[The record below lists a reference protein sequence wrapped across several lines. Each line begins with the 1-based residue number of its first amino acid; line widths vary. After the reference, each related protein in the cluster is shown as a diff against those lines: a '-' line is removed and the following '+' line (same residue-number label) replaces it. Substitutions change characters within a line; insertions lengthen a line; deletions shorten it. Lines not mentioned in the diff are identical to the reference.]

1 MKHRHLTPILLAFS
15 ALSLAAACTVQPPE
29 SYFTRGGPESLM
41 DQSSEVVTFD
51 INTDTGVSDMTN
63 WINQD
68 QPSRAELACDQASP
82 GCNQAQQSLN
92 QFGVPVTFAPSGDNT
107 VALYYDRVVARDC
120 ENRFIDN
127 SVNPYNLTHPTLGC
141 SIASNMVQHITDK
154 RQITSPTLLDYQD
167 GERIERAM
175 DGYKQPY
182 NTVPMQVDPN
192 LKRLSTSEGM
202 GGGQ

>member
-1 MKHRHLTPILLAFS
+1 MTQRNTKTILSFAYLM
-15 ALSLAAACTVQPPE
+15 LVGACTVQPPE
-29 SYFTRGGPESLM
+29 AYFNRGGPESLM

-51 INTDTGVSDMTN
+51 VNTDTGVSDMTN

-68 QPSRAELACDQASP
+68 QPSRAELSCDQASA
-82 GCNQAQQSLN
+82 GCNQAQQALN
-92 QFGVPVTFAPSGDNT
+92 QFGVPVVFAPSAENT
-107 VALYYDRVVARDC
+107 VTLYYDRVVARDC

-127 SVNPYNLTHPTLGC
+127 SINPYNLNYPTHGC
-141 SIASNMVQHITDK
+141 SIASNMVQQITDK

-182 NTVPMQVDPN
+182 DTTPMKVDQN
-192 LKRLSTSEGM
+192 LQRLSTTEG
-202 GGGQ
+202 QQ